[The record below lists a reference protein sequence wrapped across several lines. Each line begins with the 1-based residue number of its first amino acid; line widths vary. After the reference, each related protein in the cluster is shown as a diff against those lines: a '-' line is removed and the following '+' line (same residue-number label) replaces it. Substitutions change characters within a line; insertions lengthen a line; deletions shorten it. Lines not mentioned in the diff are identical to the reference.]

1 VVTITLIEPKKLEET
16 GIHVK
21 PEDLRL
27 QAYYNPMKK
36 YDLRLPREKWK
47 EQLN

>member
-1 VVTITLIEPKKLEET
+1 VVTITLRGPKKLEET
-16 GIHVK
+16 GICVK

-27 QAYYNPMKK
+27 QTYYNPMKK
-36 YDLRLPREKWK
+36 YDLGLPREIWK